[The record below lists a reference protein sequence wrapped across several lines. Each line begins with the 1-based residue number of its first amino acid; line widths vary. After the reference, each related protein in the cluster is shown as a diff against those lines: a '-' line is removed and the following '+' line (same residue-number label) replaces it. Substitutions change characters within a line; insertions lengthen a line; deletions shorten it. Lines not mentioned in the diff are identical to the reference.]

1 MTKGKPFGYLDG
13 MVAEADAPLQDNP
26 ARLYCPKCRSEDRVV
41 CDDPA
46 YCGQMRPM
54 RPLPTPPDAFETAPA
69 PNPPSTPRRGSKELE
84 KPNRST
90 FKTKDDRQYR
100 PLALDA
106 SRGAR
111 QLQDDHPARHMIV
124 PELTE
129 RIMGRRTELKQ
140 LADGQEQSWD
150 WFMEQVKP
158 EGWSD
163 DAEVH

>member
-13 MVAEADAPLQDNP
+13 MVAEADAPPQDNP
-26 ARLYCPKCRSEDRVV
+26 ARLYCPKCRSENRVV

-69 PNPPSTPRRGSKELE
+69 PNPPSTPRRGSKELQRT
-84 KPNRST
+84 PVPQL
-90 FKTKDDRQYR
+90 DDT
-100 PLALDA
+100 
-106 SRGAR
+106 RGAR
-111 QLQDDHPARHMIV
+111 QLQDDHPARHMVV